1 MASRRKKALT
11 CEEILELV
19 FQSDDESDCDDD
31 PEATSDHDSGDDES
45 DGSAYSPEE
54 GLAVDESLMKF
65 RGRLAYVQ
73 FNPSKRARFGV
84 KFYKLCE
91 SASGYC
97 LNFSVYT
104 GKCEQTTATIG
115 MLCSEAVVINLVGD
129 RLTDGHTIYVDNWYS
144 SPLLFLHINQA
155 GSNAVGTVRVHR
167 KNMPKELKKMKLKKG
182 ECKAFFSHGI
192 MALTWQ
198 DKKPVNMLSTCH
210 NTASVTDTGKKNR
223 QSGLPVLK
231 PQVVQDYNRGMGA
244 VTSFVFFPQMFNAF
258 RRMVAISSST
268 NDTSFKCM
276 TATLTR
282 YNPLE
287 KKATYVWHLKARGD
301 KPARNVTFD
310 IEGSDIPDQ
319 VTYFVDNDQTQ
330 RFTAYY
336 HYTDYRNCMVITVP
350 YNNHNRKTMGLSTA
364 R

>member
-45 DGSAYSPEE
+45 DATDDKLGKLRPVLDYIIKSIGSAYSPEE

-231 PQVVQDYNRGMGA
+231 PQVVQDYNRGMGGVDREDQQLA
-244 VTSFVFFPQMFNAF
+244 SFPIMRSASKQ
-258 RRMVAISSST
+258 SLDLLS
-268 NDTSFKCM
+268 C
-276 TATLTR
+276 
-282 YNPLE
+282 
-287 KKATYVWHLKARGD
+287 
-301 KPARNVTFD
+301 
-310 IEGSDIPDQ
+310 
-319 VTYFVDNDQTQ
+319 
-330 RFTAYY
+330 
-336 HYTDYRNCMVITVP
+336 TDVQ
-350 YNNHNRKTMGLSTA
+350 
-364 R
+364 